1 MKEETNTVPK
11 IIHYVWLGGGEKKP
25 EHLAFIE
32 TWKKNLPD
40 YEIKEWNESN
50 FDVNCCDFIKEAYE
64 RKKFAFVSDY
74 IRLKVLYEYG
84 GVYLD
89 TDVEV
94 LKPFDDFLSFDSVLG
109 FENSAYLSMGTIISK
124 PRQKWLKE
132 HIEYYDRSH
141 FINGNKLDTVPN
153 TIKITAFL
161 NKKFGL
167 KMKESRQSL
176 DGGIEIFPCEYFSP
190 KDFTTG
196 KTKVTE
202 NTYSVHRY
210 EGSWTGGKGFL
221 FRTLWVIRYIFGK
234 RIFAYFTGLHMK
246 KEAKRLG
253 KEF

>member
-1 MKEETNTVPK
+1 MKDETNSVPK

-25 EHLAFIE
+25 EHVKFME
-32 TWKKNLPD
+32 TWKKHLPD
-40 YEIKEWNESN
+40 YELKEWNENN
-50 FDVNCCDFIKEAYE
+50 FDVNCCEFIKEAYE
-64 RKKFAFVSDY
+64 KRKFAFVSDY

-94 LKPFDDFLSFDSVLG
+94 LKPFDDFLDCNTVLS
-109 FENSAYLSMGTIISK
+109 FENPAYLGMGTIIAK
-124 PRQKWLKE
+124 PKQKWLKE
-132 HIEYYDRSH
+132 HLEYYERVH
-141 FINGNKLDTVPN
+141 FQVGKKLDTVPN

-161 NKKFGL
+161 HKKCGL
-167 KMKESRQSL
+167 EMKESRQTL

-196 KTKVTE
+196 KTVITE

-210 EGSWTGGKGFL
+210 EGSWTGGKGLL
-221 FRTLWVIRYIFGK
+221 FKTLWVIRYIFGK
-234 RIFAYFTGLHMK
+234 KIFSWFTRMHMK